1 MYCVFLSRHTLYKVG
16 YYVYCGFVCFFLCTV
31 TDVSAGAL
39 TIRVK
44 LCMVVRPDLRQ
55 VFSHFGVDSATD
67 GRAMGVNRGNMA
79 GYASC

>member
-1 MYCVFLSRHTLYKVG
+1 
-16 YYVYCGFVCFFLCTV
+16 
-31 TDVSAGAL
+31 
-39 TIRVK
+39 VK

-79 GYASC
+79 GYASCWSTCVHFPLPV